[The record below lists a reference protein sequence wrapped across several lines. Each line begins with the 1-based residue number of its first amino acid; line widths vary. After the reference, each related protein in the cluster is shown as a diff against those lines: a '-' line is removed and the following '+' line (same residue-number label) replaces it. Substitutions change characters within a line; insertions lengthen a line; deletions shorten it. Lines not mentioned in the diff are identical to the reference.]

1 MWLTKHYLQ
10 ASLIIFLIGTFLY
23 LFNVI
28 NLFSQTNT
36 SSELSTKPE
45 NFLQSPAFKNDNKDL
60 GTFLDQKPSDT
71 PLMVGF
77 WGDVML
83 ARNVELLSDI
93 EGKNYL
99 FSQISNL
106 FKKNNFNFINFE
118 GTLTNNHQR
127 TKSGIMRFDISK
139 KILPTLAETGIT
151 HASLANNHA
160 LDYGLT
166 NFNLTKETLVA
177 EKISS
182 FGHPTLID
190 NNSVTYLNLGKYKLA
205 VLALHTLFTDP
216 SAKDLENIFKVMQI
230 NSDFQIVYVHWG
242 DEYQV
247 IHNKAQEDFA
257 KKLVFWGAD
266 LIIGHHPHV
275 VQDIQLVDGI
285 PVFYSLGNTIFDQYF
300 SLAVE
305 EGYSVN
311 LSLIANKLIIKL
323 IPFTSVDT
331 HSQPR
336 PMTNLESI
344 HFLTNLAEK
353 SDQTLQAN
361 IKQGQPIFTWLLAS
375 S

>member
-1 MWLTKHYLQ
+1 MLPTKYYLQ
-10 ASLIIFLIGTFLY
+10 ALLIIFLIGTVVY
-23 LFNVI
+23 LFNTI
-28 NLFSQTNT
+28 NLFSQTST
-36 SSELSTKPE
+36 SLELLNKPINIFQAVKFNNDHNE
-45 NFLQSPAFKNDNKDL
+45 FSIFLNKEPL
-60 GTFLDQKPSDT
+60 NPSAT
-71 PLMVGF
+71 VGF

-93 EGKNYL
+93 KGKNYSFL
-99 FSQISNL
+99 QISSL

-118 GTLTNNHQR
+118 GTITKNHQR

-139 KILPTLAETGIT
+139 GIIPTLAETGIT
-151 HASLANNHA
+151 HVSLANNHA

-166 NFNLTKETLVA
+166 NFNLTKETLTA
-177 EKISS
+177 EKITS

-190 NNSVTYLNLGKYKLA
+190 NNSITYLNLGKYKLA